1 MARTTRLI
9 KSFSKLVLP
18 SLILATAAVGSASVW
33 FLHEMSRP
41 KSSTYL
47 VTPQKYGQLSSRGAQ
62 ITDEHWSNA
71 DNTQSRGWLLRGN
84 PNSPAVVL
92 LYKYGAN
99 RSYLLN
105 LAVKLNEATNFT
117 VLMPEM
123 RGHGENPSVKDTSF
137 GGCEADDL
145 GTSIAYLKNLKT
157 ADQVPLVNDMI
168 GVYGLELGALAA
180 TFEAAK
186 GQNIKAMV
194 LDSVP
199 RDSDDLLEGSISRR
213 FPFAS
218 SFTSQIARLGTA
230 GYYFDGCY
238 RRVPACEVARQIA
251 GKQVL
256 LLAGID
262 QPELQESTNKVSKCF
277 PSSTAVETKTDL
289 SPSGFNMASASI
301 ETSEA
306 YDQRVIDYLRF
317 TLSSQ

>member
-9 KSFSKLVLP
+9 KSFSKLVFP
-18 SLILATAAVGSASVW
+18 ILLLVTVSVGSASVW
-33 FLHEMSRP
+33 FLHELSQP
-41 KSSTYL
+41 KSSTFL

-62 ITDEHWSNA
+62 ITDENWPNN
-71 DNTQSRGWLLRGN
+71 DNSQSRGWLLRGD
-84 PNSPAVVL
+84 PNSPAVIL

-99 RSYLLN
+99 RSHLLN

-123 RGHGENPSVKDTSF
+123 RGHGENPNVKATSF

-145 GTSIAYLKNLKT
+145 GTAVAFLKGLKT
-157 ADQVPLVNDMI
+157 ADQIPLVNDQI
-168 GVYGLELGALAA
+168 GVYGLEMGALAA
-180 TFEAAK
+180 TFASA
-186 GQNIKAMV
+186 NVSTITALV

-199 RDSDDLLEGSISRR
+199 RDSDAVLGNSVARR

-218 SFTSQIARLGTA
+218 AVTSEIASLGTA

-238 RRVPACEVARQIA
+238 RKVPACEAARQLA
-251 GKQVL
+251 DKKVL
-256 LLAGID
+256 LLAGVD

-277 PSSTAVETKTDL
+277 PASTMVETKTDL
-289 SPSGFNMASASI
+289 SPSGLNMSNASI

-306 YDQRVIDYLRF
+306 YDQRVIDFLRF
-317 TLSSQ
+317 SLTQQ